1 MEETETKLSLSLSH
15 NLFRRNS
22 HLLLSRDNSATT
34 DQFSEMGCTV
44 REKHVKP
51 NRRIRTAAFRSD
63 PPLCFIE
70 KIALSQSIV
79 ESSLKNLVYHPG
91 LTDSGSVNSNSGNE
105 NLEENLWGYC
115 TEEHLEEILL
125 KHLEFLYNQAVSK
138 LLELGYEERVAIKAV
153 LSNGHCYGELD
164 VLTNIVNNSLSYLN
178 SSSGGGGGGCGG
190 GSNNGNGEDHS
201 ETGFTDLRDL
211 EEYSLA
217 GMIYLLQQVKPNLS
231 KGDAMW
237 CLLMS
242 ELHVGRASTMDVPTN
257 RSSCTK
263 EDSNV
268 EDVGSGTLDIA
279 GFMAPALCRFH
290 GGWDFGNGVGPEFSG
305 NGFSMNGAELKLQRE
320 IDCPKRFNLSPS
332 MKSLL
337 NRNVAAVAAGYRAS
351 MKQKQSETSGDSL
364 SCNDPARVEAC
375 EQQPRKSGSE
385 ESVSSVLEKFRDLN
399 LDDNLESVG
408 EDDKD
413 CVIVNL
419 LHQVKD
425 LEKKLKERKDWAQKK
440 AMQAAQKVS
449 EELAELKSLSSER
462 EGIQLLKK
470 GKQAVEES
478 TVKRLSDKENEL
490 RKASGQNDRA
500 NAIVRKLENQN
511 AEIRAEREGSKL
523 SASESLKAC
532 MEASKKEKKCLKKLV
547 AWEKQKL
554 KLQDDITAEKEN
566 IKALYRTLA
575 QITQDEKEIEAKWRQ
590 EQKAK
595 EDALAQMEEEQR
607 SKEAAEGHNK
617 RKLETLRLKIE
628 LDFQRHK
635 DDHQRLEQELSRL
648 KASSDTDP
656 SHLSNN
662 AWKPE
667 KSQGENIA
675 KLLEE
680 LDKLEGSYD
689 NEANYDR
696 ECIIC
701 MKDEVSVVFL
711 PCAHQVVCGSCS
723 DSFFASNNG
732 GSKVTC
738 PCCRGLVQQRIR
750 IFGATS

>member
-1 MEETETKLSLSLSH
+1 
-15 NLFRRNS
+15 
-22 HLLLSRDNSATT
+22 
-34 DQFSEMGCTV
+34 MGCTV

-51 NRRIRTAAFRSD
+51 TRRIKAAAFRSD
-63 PPLCFIE
+63 PPLCWVE
-70 KIALSQSIV
+70 KIAMSQSIV
-79 ESSLKNLVYHPG
+79 ENLVYHPG
-91 LTDSGSVNSNSGNE
+91 LTDSGSVNLNSVTE
-105 NLEENLWGYC
+105 NPEENFWAYC

-138 LLELGYEERVAIKAV
+138 LLELGYEERVALKAV

-178 SSSGGGGGGCGG
+178 SGGGGGG
-190 GSNNGNGEDHS
+190 SNGNGEDRT

-242 ELHVGRASTMDVPTN
+242 ELHVGRASTLDVPTN
-257 RSSCTK
+257 RSSCCTK

-268 EDVGSGTLDIA
+268 EDVGTGGTLDIA

-290 GGWDFGNGVGPEFSG
+290 GGWDFGNGGGPEFSG
-305 NGFSMNGAELKLQRE
+305 NGFSMKGAELKLQRE

-337 NRNVAAVAAGYRAS
+337 KRNVAAFAAGYRAS
-351 MKQKQSETSGDSL
+351 MKQKQIQSSDTIGDSKA
-364 SCNDPARVEAC
+364 CNDPAIVKSC
-375 EQQPRKSGSE
+375 GQQPRKSGSE
-385 ESVSSVLEKFRDLN
+385 ESVSTVLEKFRDLN

-408 EDDKD
+408 MDDKD
-413 CVIVNL
+413 CVIVDL

-425 LEKKLKERKDWAQKK
+425 FEKKVKERKEWAQKN

-449 EELAELKSLSSER
+449 EELAELKTLSSER

-478 TVKRLSDKENEL
+478 TAKRFTDKEIEL
-490 RKASGQNDRA
+490 RKACSQNDRA
-500 NAIVRKLENQN
+500 NVIVRKLESQN

-547 AWEKQKL
+547 AWEKQIL
-554 KLQDDITAEKEN
+554 KLQDEITAEKEK
-566 IKALYRTLA
+566 IKALYKTLA
-575 QITQDEKEIEAKWRQ
+575 QITEYEKEIEAKWRQ

-595 EDALAQMEEEQR
+595 EEALAQMEEEQR

-635 DDHQRLEQELSRL
+635 DDHQRLEQELGRL
-648 KASSDTDP
+648 KASSDSDS
-656 SHLSNN
+656 SHISNN
-662 AWKPE
+662 AWKPK

-680 LDKLEGSYD
+680 IDKLEGSYD

>member
-1 MEETETKLSLSLSH
+1 
-15 NLFRRNS
+15 
-22 HLLLSRDNSATT
+22 
-34 DQFSEMGCTV
+34 MGCTV
-44 REKHVKP
+44 REKPVRA
-51 NRRIRTAAFRSD
+51 NRRIRPVAMRSD
-63 PPLCFIE
+63 PPLSLINR
-70 KIALSQSIV
+70 IGLSQSIA

-91 LTDSGSVNSNSGNE
+91 LTDSGCINSNPSGSSF
-105 NLEENLWGYC
+105 EENIWGYC

-125 KHLEFLYNQAVSK
+125 KHLEFLYNQAISK
-138 LLELGYEERVAIKAV
+138 LVKLGYKESVALRAV

-164 VLTNIVNNSLSYLN
+164 VLTNILNNSVSYLN
-178 SSSGGGGGGCGG
+178 SHS
-190 GSNNGNGEDHS
+190 NGNGEDQS
-201 ETGFTDLRDL
+201 ETGFTDLKDL

-242 ELHVGRASTMDVPTN
+242 ELHVSRASTLNIPLPGN
-257 RSSCTK
+257 RGSCCAK

-268 EDVGSGTLDIA
+268 EDVGGSSSTLDIA

-290 GGWDFGNGVGPEFSG
+290 GGWDFGSGGGLEFSG
-305 NGFSMNGAELKLQRE
+305 NGFSMNGDELKLQRE
-320 IDCPKRFNLSPS
+320 IVCPKRFNLSPS

-337 NRNVAAVAAGYRAS
+337 KRNVAAFAAGFRAS
-351 MKQKQSETSGDSL
+351 MKQKEIQSETSGDSVT
-364 SCNDPARVEAC
+364 CKDPARVETLEKPC
-375 EQQPRKSGSE
+375 TEVVSF
-385 ESVSSVLEKFRDLN
+385 SSVVEKFRDLN
-399 LDDNLESVG
+399 LDDDLESMG
-408 EDDKD
+408 EEDKD
-413 CVIVNL
+413 GVIVTL
-419 LHQVKD
+419 LHQAKD
-425 LEKKLKERKDWAQKK
+425 LEKKLKERKDWALKK

-449 EELAELKSLSSER
+449 EELTELKSLSSER

-470 GKQAVEES
+470 GKQAIEVS
-478 TVKRLSDKENEL
+478 TVKKLSEMENAL
-490 RKASGQNDRA
+490 RKACSQIDKA
-500 NAIVRKLENQN
+500 NAIARALENQN
-511 AEIRAEREGSKL
+511 AEIRAEREGAKL
-523 SASESLKAC
+523 SASESNKAC
-532 MEASKKEKKCLKKLV
+532 AEATKKEKKCSKKLV

-554 KLQDDITAEKEN
+554 KLQEEITAEKE
-566 IKALYRTLA
+566 KTKSLYMALA
-575 QITQDEKEIEAKWRQ
+575 QITQDEKETEAKWRQ
-590 EQKAK
+590 EQIAK
-595 EDALAQMEEEQR
+595 EQALAQMEEEQR
-607 SKEAAEGHNK
+607 SKEAAEAHNK
-617 RKLETLRLKIE
+617 RKVETLRLKIE

-648 KASSDTDP
+648 KAFSDIDS
-656 SHLSNN
+656 SHLPNN
-662 AWKPE
+662 VWKPE

-680 LDKLEGSYD
+680 LDKLEGSYE

-723 DSFFASNNG
+723 DSFFASNNNG

>member
-1 MEETETKLSLSLSH
+1 
-15 NLFRRNS
+15 
-22 HLLLSRDNSATT
+22 
-34 DQFSEMGCTV
+34 MGCTV

-51 NRRIRTAAFRSD
+51 TRRIKAAAFRSD
-63 PPLCFIE
+63 PPLCWVE
-70 KIALSQSIV
+70 KIAMSQSIV
-79 ESSLKNLVYHPG
+79 ENLVYHPG
-91 LTDSGSVNSNSGNE
+91 LTDSGSVNLNSVTE
-105 NLEENLWGYC
+105 NPEENFWAYC

-138 LLELGYEERVAIKAV
+138 LLELGYEERVALKAV

-178 SSSGGGGGGCGG
+178 SGGGGGG
-190 GSNNGNGEDHS
+190 SNGNGEDRT

-242 ELHVGRASTMDVPTN
+242 ELHVGRASTLDVPTN
-257 RSSCTK
+257 RSSCCTK

-268 EDVGSGTLDIA
+268 EDVGTGGTLDIA

-290 GGWDFGNGVGPEFSG
+290 GGWGFGNGGGPEFSG
-305 NGFSMNGAELKLQRE
+305 NGFSMKGAELKLQRE

-337 NRNVAAVAAGYRAS
+337 KRNVAAFAAGYRAS
-351 MKQKQSETSGDSL
+351 MKQKQIQSSDTIGDSKA
-364 SCNDPARVEAC
+364 CNDPAIVKSC
-375 EQQPRKSGSE
+375 GQQPRKSGSE
-385 ESVSSVLEKFRDLN
+385 ESVSTVLEKFRDLN

-408 EDDKD
+408 VDDKD
-413 CVIVNL
+413 CVIVDL

-425 LEKKLKERKDWAQKK
+425 FEKKVKERKEWAQKN

-449 EELAELKSLSSER
+449 EELAELKTLSSER

-478 TVKRLSDKENEL
+478 TAKRFTDKEIEL
-490 RKASGQNDRA
+490 RKACSQNDRA
-500 NAIVRKLENQN
+500 NVIVRKLENQN

-547 AWEKQKL
+547 AWEKQIL
-554 KLQDDITAEKEN
+554 KLQDEITAEKEK
-566 IKALYRTLA
+566 IKALYKTLA
-575 QITQDEKEIEAKWRQ
+575 QITEYEKEIEAKWRQ

-595 EDALAQMEEEQR
+595 EEALAQMEEEQR

-635 DDHQRLEQELSRL
+635 DDHQRLEQELGRL
-648 KASSDTDP
+648 KASSDSDS
-656 SHLSNN
+656 SHISNN
-662 AWKPE
+662 AWKPK

-680 LDKLEGSYD
+680 IDKLEGSYD

>member
-1 MEETETKLSLSLSH
+1 
-15 NLFRRNS
+15 
-22 HLLLSRDNSATT
+22 
-34 DQFSEMGCTV
+34 MGCTV

-51 NRRIRTAAFRSD
+51 TRRIKAAAFRSD
-63 PPLCFIE
+63 PPLCWVE
-70 KIALSQSIV
+70 KIAMSQSIV
-79 ESSLKNLVYHPG
+79 ENLVYHPG
-91 LTDSGSVNSNSGNE
+91 LTDSGSVNLNSVTE
-105 NLEENLWGYC
+105 NPEENFWAYC

-138 LLELGYEERVAIKAV
+138 LLELCYEERVALKAV

-178 SSSGGGGGGCGG
+178 SGGGGGG
-190 GSNNGNGEDHS
+190 SNGNGEDRT

-242 ELHVGRASTMDVPTN
+242 ELHVGRASTLDVPTN
-257 RSSCTK
+257 RSSCCTK

-268 EDVGSGTLDIA
+268 EDVGTGGTLDIA

-290 GGWDFGNGVGPEFSG
+290 GGWDFGNGGGPEFSG
-305 NGFSMNGAELKLQRE
+305 NGFSMKGAELKLQRE

-337 NRNVAAVAAGYRAS
+337 KRNVAAFAAGYRAS
-351 MKQKQSETSGDSL
+351 MKQKQIQSSDTIGDSKA
-364 SCNDPARVEAC
+364 CNDPAIVKSC
-375 EQQPRKSGSE
+375 GQQPRKSGSE
-385 ESVSSVLEKFRDLN
+385 ESVSTVLEKFRDLN

-408 EDDKD
+408 MDDKD
-413 CVIVNL
+413 CVIVDL

-425 LEKKLKERKDWAQKK
+425 FEKKVKERKEWAQKN

-449 EELAELKSLSSER
+449 EELAELKTLSSER

-478 TVKRLSDKENEL
+478 TAKRFTDKEIEL
-490 RKASGQNDRA
+490 RKACSQNDRA
-500 NAIVRKLENQN
+500 NVIVRKLESQN

-547 AWEKQKL
+547 AWEKQIL
-554 KLQDDITAEKEN
+554 KLQDEITAEKEK
-566 IKALYRTLA
+566 IKALYKTLA
-575 QITQDEKEIEAKWRQ
+575 QITEYEKEIEAKWRQ

-595 EDALAQMEEEQR
+595 EEALAQMEEEQR

-635 DDHQRLEQELSRL
+635 DDHQRLEQELGRL
-648 KASSDTDP
+648 KASSDSDS
-656 SHLSNN
+656 SHISNN
-662 AWKPE
+662 AWKPK

-680 LDKLEGSYD
+680 IDKLEGSYD